1 MPYIGN
7 NHIAGDH
14 TNNFKVLD
22 DISSFTA
29 TFDGSATSV
38 VDTTNNT
45 IRAVEHRFIQGQRV
59 TYTNGGGGNIGG
71 LTSGTAYFVIFDS
84 ASTIKLATNA
94 TNAANST
101 AINLSSVGSG
111 SSHTLNVA
119 FDGVN
124 KKFKLTHSTGTAAR
138 LNNASQISIA
148 INNVVQR
155 PNLDPNN
162 YTDGFA
168 LEDHHKIVFKTAPT
182 DEDVFWGSIISNTLP
197 TFDIS
202 DHKVDTF
209 TGDGSTTEFN
219 LSHTPANNESLMV
232 SINGVLQHPSDGHN
246 ARSYTLIA
254 NVVQFTAAPAVG
266 DEIQVRHMG
275 FAGATT
281 GDVSGFYGRTGNV
294 VLGSTDHITTGDIT
308 SRNINS
314 SGILTA
320 SSASFGG
327 NVSIGGTLTYE
338 DVTNID
344 SVGLVT
350 ARDGIFIPDNKKLE
364 IGNAAGSGDLQ
375 LYHDGGHSRIKDNGT
390 GNLVIQTDG
399 FRLRSTDETEVLM
412 MASKNNSVD
421 LYYDNVKKF
430 ETSAKGIK
438 VGTGVTIETSGQAE
452 IAGITTFYKDVHIK
466 SGTNR
471 LYLGSNDRLSLIADP
486 SHSYLRN
493 AGSGSHF
500 QIHSDNFSI
509 RSHQG
514 NGSIT
519 LFYSPITD
527 GNEGGGPRLY
537 HNHGA
542 GIILERLRTTKSGV
556 NITGVTTT
564 TGLAVT
570 GVSTFTGAIDANG
583 DLDVD
588 GHTNL
593 DNVSI
598 AGVTTCSD
606 QLNMLDNKIIRL
618 GSAAASR
625 TSIYY
630 DSSGSNTWIK
640 NFNDTLKIGYR
651 PVEIYYVNQ
660 KRLEFINGGNR
671 FTTDVSTTFLGDN
684 YHASWNPSSNRF
696 QINDNAKLAFGSQ
709 ADTQFF
715 HNSANLYLQNSTG
728 HVYIQNNV
736 NADVNKNIYLQ
747 AKNGENS
754 ITCENDGEVYLFS
767 NQVSPN
773 QQKLRTS
780 NTGIYV
786 TGIGT
791 FTNGLSIIGSQN
803 SQLTNNQL
811 IFDRAGT
818 SYIDNI
824 NDAGALSF
832 RIGSSYGVGL
842 LIDSSTVS
850 TPKKVEI
857 SGSSFDEGAVLTLRN
872 TSAINND
879 ENIAN
884 INVAANDGPSG
895 FHTGAQI
902 KFQSG
907 NNWSDGA
914 TYTDIVFKHTKVNS
928 TSLVEALKIAGT
940 TTNVSSHVSIGS
952 SNLSNQGY
960 YYLAI
965 KGYERYSQGAYGD
978 AVNIGIFNQS
988 GAVEATAGMDFR
1000 LGQAAVSNTTAVR
1013 LLGGKQGGWTNTAST
1028 RDGYFKIS
1036 VSANA
1041 QLIDRFTIRSN
1052 GNVGIGTMLPSAP
1065 LQIDDDS
1072 PKILLKDTDNNA
1084 DISIHNVGGAAVYS
1098 SNGDTVFQTADTD
1111 EKFRIAS
1118 GGVISGKYPFIFGSF
1133 GSVSSTQGCR
1143 ITGQQGNHPAA
1154 LSLDGGSSPTLE
1166 IGSKTGET
1174 IIGTNSY
1181 GNSPTRFKTGMNIA
1195 TLTGGT
1201 TRVTIAYNGRV
1212 GVGIDDPQNYFSS
1225 YNNLVV
1231 GNASDTG
1238 GITIVSSNSSGGSIA
1253 FADGNSGNQAYRGLI
1268 RYAHSND
1275 SMAFHTNVP
1284 DVPSMLFDQNNRVG
1298 INTNG
1303 TIYGKLQVDAGSSVN
1318 ADDEYY
1324 GQDFAIT
1331 VRSSEGPNPNDEGT
1345 GICFVQKWY
1354 TGSTDLVRTGAIV
1367 GYKSAGN
1374 GGFGGGL
1381 IFKTQENGANPMSEK
1396 LRIDASGKIAV
1407 AAGGHVGFATD
1418 SNTYIEQ
1425 DGLDRI
1431 SFVVGGVRT
1440 ISMVEASNMP
1450 VLVIDKNGTNT
1461 HGTQGAGYYANPH
1474 ANDLVIGNVSSGNH
1488 GMTICTPSSGHG
1500 NINFSDGNQNAG
1512 HDSYRGSV
1520 GYNHSTEQM
1529 IVRAKSG
1536 AVILKNNATDTLV
1549 ATSSG
1554 KVGIGTISPVEK
1566 FEVNGSINAGGDN
1579 SPVFQIRNEQ
1589 GSHIRS
1595 FKHYFDCAKGN
1606 ISGTAVNRVL
1616 VDITIDESFHQAG
1629 FEITYFTRLQ
1639 AVSDSHVRPNK
1650 IIFGVNRFNSA
1661 NSVNVT
1667 KTVVEQ
1673 HSEAASHCDV
1683 NIVSVSG
1690 TNYQLQIQFST
1701 TPNVSSAAGGW
1712 VEGATVYGARF
1723 ADIDYYFGA
1732 RT

>member
-111 SSHTLNVA
+111 SSHTLNAA

-294 VLGSTDHITTGDIT
+294 ALTANDHITTGDIT
-308 SRNINS
+308 ARNINA

-327 NVSIGGTLTYE
+327 NVSIGGTLSYE

-344 SVGLVT
+344 SVGIVT
-350 ARDGIFIPDNKKLE
+350 AREGIFVPNSKEVRIGGSSSSGLLRLFSNGTHQYIRDSGAGNLFISTNSLNVLNAVTSETLLKANQGSSGYVKLYQNNQVKLE
-364 IGNAAGSGDLQ
+364 
-375 LYHDGGHSRIKDNGT
+375 T
-390 GNLVIQTDG
+390 TP
-399 FRLRSTDETEVLM
+399 
-412 MASKNNSVD
+412 
-421 LYYDNVKKF
+421 
-430 ETSAKGIK
+430 KGIV

-466 SGTNR
+466 SGNNR
-471 LYLGSNDRLSLIADP
+471 LYLGSGDRLSIIADP
-486 SHSYLRN
+486 SHSYIRN

-500 QIHSDNFSI
+500 QIHSNNFSV
-509 RSHQG
+509 RSYDG

-519 LFYSPITD
+519 LFYSPVSD

-542 GIILERLRTTKSGV
+542 GLILERLRTTKSGV

-588 GHTNL
+588 GHTEL
-593 DNVSI
+593 DNANVSGI
-598 AGVTTCSD
+598 VTFSNTGTGI
-606 QLNMLDNKIIRL
+606 QMLDNKTIQF
-618 GSAAASR
+618 GSASASR

-630 DSSGSNTWIK
+630 DSSASRTKIR
-640 NFNDTLKIGYR
+640 NFNDVLEIGYR
-651 PVEIYYVNQ
+651 NTEIRHTNVARLTFDSGNTFSTAVN
-660 KRLEFINGGNR
+660 
-671 FTTDVSTTFLGDN
+671 TTFLGTS
-684 YHASWNPSSNRF
+684 YHAGWYPSSNGGTF
-696 QINDNAKLAFGSQ
+696 KLNDNARLSFGSQ
-709 ADTQFF
+709 GDTNFF
-715 HNSANLYLQNSTG
+715 HNGSNLYLDNDTG
-728 HVYIQNNV
+728 HIYIRNNV
-736 NADVNKNIYLQ
+736 AADADKNIYLQ
-747 AKNGENS
+747 AKSGETS
-754 ITCENDGEVYLFS
+754 IMCANDGDVFLYS

-773 QQKLRTS
+773 QLKFRTS
-780 NTGIYV
+780 NTGIVV

-791 FTNGLSIIGSQN
+791 FSDKVMVTGSYN
-803 SQLTNNQL
+803 SQLTNNQI

-824 NDAGALSF
+824 NDAGSLSF

-842 LIDSSTVS
+842 LINSTSVS
-850 TPKKVEI
+850 TPKKFEI
-857 SGSSFDEGAVLTLRN
+857 SGSSFDEGGVLTLRN

-884 INVAANDGPSG
+884 INIAANDGPSG

-907 NNWSDGA
+907 GNWSDGA
-914 TYTDIVFKHTKVNS
+914 TYTDIIFKHANASSGS
-928 TSLVEALKIAGT
+928 TLVEALKISGT
-940 TTNVSSHVSIGS
+940 VTDVSSHVSIGS
-952 SNLSNQGY
+952 SALSNSENY
-960 YYLAI
+960 YFAI
-965 KGYERYSQGAYGD
+965 KGYERSSQGANGD

-988 GAVEATAGMDFR
+988 GAVEATAGIDFR
-1000 LGQAAVSNTTAVR
+1000 LGQAAVSNTPAVR
-1013 LLGGKQGGWTNTAST
+1013 LLGGKQGGWTNTTST

-1036 VSANA
+1036 VSENS

-1052 GNVGIGTMLPSAP
+1052 GNVGIGTMFPSAP

-1072 PKILLKDTDNNA
+1072 PKIVLKDTDNNT
-1084 DISIHNVGGAAVYS
+1084 DVSIHNVGGAAVYS
-1098 SNGDTVFQTADTD
+1098 SNGDTVFQTADTT
-1111 EKFRIAS
+1111 ERLRIAS
-1118 GGVISGKYPFIFGSF
+1118 GGALTISSATDQMLNLN
-1133 GSVSSTQGCR
+1133 SSDNNGTSLAFLRNSSRQGY
-1143 ITGQQGNHPAA
+1143 IGYGGASNGLIIANETSNGPIAIQGN
-1154 LSLDGGSSPTLE
+1154 DGGS
-1166 IGSKTGET
+1166 
-1174 IIGTNSY
+1174 IINMLSFDTANEGV
-1181 GNSPTRFKTGMNIA
+1181 A
-1195 TLTGGT
+1195 TLHGG
-1201 TRVTIAYNGRV
+1201 A
-1212 GVGIDDPQNYFSS
+1212 
-1225 YNNLVV
+1225 
-1231 GNASDTG
+1231 
-1238 GITIVSSNSSGGSIA
+1238 
-1253 FADGNSGNQAYRGLI
+1253 LI
-1268 RYAHSND
+1268 
-1275 SMAFHTNVP
+1275 
-1284 DVPSMLFDQNNRVG
+1284 
-1298 INTNG
+1298 
-1303 TIYGKLQVDAGSSVN
+1303 
-1318 ADDEYY
+1318 
-1324 GQDFAIT
+1324 
-1331 VRSSEGPNPNDEGT
+1331 
-1345 GICFVQKWY
+1345 
-1354 TGSTDLVRTGAIV
+1354 
-1367 GYKSAGN
+1367 SAG
-1374 GGFGGGL
+1374 
-1381 IFKTQENGANPMSEK
+1381 K
-1396 LRIDASGKIAV
+1396 R
-1407 AAGGHVGFATD
+1407 VGFATD

-1425 DGLDRI
+1425 DAYDRI
-1431 SFVVGGVRT
+1431 SFVVGGLRT
-1440 ISMVEASNMP
+1440 VSMVEASNMP
-1450 VLVIDKNGTNT
+1450 VLIIDKNGTNT
-1461 HGTQGAGYYANPH
+1461 SVNLQGGGYYANPNS
-1474 ANDLVIGNVSSGNH
+1474 NDLVIGNVSSGNH
-1488 GMTICTPSSGHG
+1488 GITICSAPSATG

-1512 HDSYRGSV
+1512 HDAYRGSV
-1520 GYNHSTEQM
+1520 GYHHSTEQM
-1529 IVRAKSG
+1529 VVRAKSG
-1536 AVILKNNATDTLV
+1536 TVILRNNATDTLV

-1554 KVGIGTISPVEK
+1554 KVGITSALPVERLDI
-1566 FEVNGSINAGGDN
+1566 NGSINAGGDN
-1579 SPVFQIRNEQ
+1579 SPVFNIRNEQ
-1589 GSHIRS
+1589 GNYIRA
-1595 FKHYFDCAKGN
+1595 FKHYFDVGKGN
-1606 ISGTAVNRVL
+1606 IAGNASNRVL
-1616 VDITIDESFHQAG
+1616 VNITINDSFHQAG
-1629 FEITYFTRLQ
+1629 FEVTYFTRLQ
-1639 AVSDSHVRPNK
+1639 AVSDQHTRPNK
-1650 IIFGVNRFNSA
+1650 VMFGVNRFSSA
-1661 NSVNVT
+1661 SSVNVT
-1667 KTVVEQ
+1667 KTVVVQ

-1683 NIVSVSG
+1683 NIVSISG

-1712 VEGATVYGARF
+1712 VEGVTNYGARF
-1723 ADIDYYFGA
+1723 AGVDYYYGA